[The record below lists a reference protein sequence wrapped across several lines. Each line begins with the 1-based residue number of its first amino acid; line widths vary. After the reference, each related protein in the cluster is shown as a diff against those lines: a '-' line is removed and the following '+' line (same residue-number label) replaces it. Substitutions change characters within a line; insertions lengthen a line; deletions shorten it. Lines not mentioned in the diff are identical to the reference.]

1 MIYNKKDLN
10 MLEDRYKDEFA
21 LSLMT
26 LEKPKQITHM
36 LEPKTDHIF
45 KDFWMKQYNI
55 LVVVAN
61 FILGKLKIIKPKI
74 SYNTLDKN
82 DSFTLI
88 SIKKSAYFDEIIEI
102 LKEYEYVNH
111 MMEDN
116 IIEYCKVKK
125 IDLNFLQK
133 VGNYKFAQ
141 ILIKDVKTFL
151 QMFHIVNILT
161 VNMEDITLF
170 STEANLK
177 ISTNQRNKG
186 FFKAF
191 PIELELTE
199 STTILVPDDTNSS
212 FTFYSNE
219 AKFSPESLKLIFREW
234 RL

>member
-1 MIYNKKDLN
+1 MYIKLQRMDRHEIEELIPFKFAGELDYSYFVNIVHENSVTEEL
-10 MLEDRYKDEFA
+10 LE
-21 LSLMT
+21 
-26 LEKPKQITHM
+26 
-36 LEPKTDHIF
+36 
-45 KDFWMKQYNI
+45 
-55 LVVVAN
+55 
-61 FILGKLKIIKPKI
+61 
-74 SYNTLDKN
+74 
-82 DSFTLI
+82 LI
-88 SIKKSAYFDEIIEI
+88 SKKLEINRAYFYMQID
-102 LKEYEYVNH
+102 H

-161 VNMEDITLF
+161 VNMENITLF

-199 STTILVPDDTNSS
+199 TTTILVPDDTNSF

-219 AKFSPESLKLIFREW
+219 AKFSPESLKLIFLERMIDIY
-234 RL
+234 

>member
-1 MIYNKKDLN
+1 MCIKLQRMGRHEIKELTPFKFTGELDYSYFVNIVNENLITEELLKLSFKKLEINK
-10 MLEDRYKDEFA
+10 
-21 LSLMT
+21 
-26 LEKPKQITHM
+26 
-36 LEPKTDHIF
+36 
-45 KDFWMKQYNI
+45 
-55 LVVVAN
+55 
-61 FILGKLKIIKPKI
+61 
-74 SYNTLDKN
+74 
-82 DSFTLI
+82 
-88 SIKKSAYFDEIIEI
+88 AYFYMQIH
-102 LKEYEYVNH
+102 H

-151 QMFHIVNILT
+151 QMFHIVNFLT

-219 AKFSPESLKLIFREW
+219 AKFSPESLKLIFRE
-234 RL
+234 RMIDIY

>member
-1 MIYNKKDLN
+1 MDRHEIKELTPFKFTGELDYSYFVNIVNKNLITEELLK
-10 MLEDRYKDEFA
+10 
-21 LSLMT
+21 LSF
-26 LEKPKQITHM
+26 E
-36 LEPKTDHIF
+36 
-45 KDFWMKQYNI
+45 
-55 LVVVAN
+55 
-61 FILGKLKIIKPKI
+61 KLKINK
-74 SYNTLDKN
+74 
-82 DSFTLI
+82 
-88 SIKKSAYFDEIIEI
+88 AYF
-102 LKEYEYVNH
+102 YMQVHH

-219 AKFSPESLKLIFREW
+219 AKFSPESLKLIFWERMIDIY
-234 RL
+234 

>member
-1 MIYNKKDLN
+1 MDRHEIKELTPFKFNGELDYSYFVNIVNKNLITEELLK
-10 MLEDRYKDEFA
+10 
-21 LSLMT
+21 LSF
-26 LEKPKQITHM
+26 E
-36 LEPKTDHIF
+36 
-45 KDFWMKQYNI
+45 
-55 LVVVAN
+55 
-61 FILGKLKIIKPKI
+61 KLKINK
-74 SYNTLDKN
+74 
-82 DSFTLI
+82 
-88 SIKKSAYFDEIIEI
+88 AYFYMQIH
-102 LKEYEYVNH
+102 H

-151 QMFHIVNILT
+151 QMFYIVNILT

-191 PIELELTE
+191 PIELEPTE
-199 STTILVPDDTNSS
+199 STIILVPDDTNSS

-219 AKFSPESLKLIFREW
+219 AKFSPESLKLIFRE
-234 RL
+234 RMIDIY